1 MYVLQRILFPSED
14 ISSAI
19 LRVVRTDPAQLAH
32 ELFGAYRDGELDTLR
47 SLLADDLVSHI
58 TNADAGADRVEGSDA
73 FMARLPDTS
82 EAELAVDV
90 SQVLAIDDERAM
102 TMVEIKAER
111 RGKTLHN
118 FAAFLTRVAD
128 GRIAELWM
136 VDAKPAYS
144 DEFWS

>member
-1 MYVLQRILFPSED
+1 MYELLRILFPSED

-19 LRVVRTDPAQLAH
+19 LRIVSDPAQIARD
-32 ELFGAYRDGELDTLR
+32 FFDAYREGDVDIVR
-47 SLLADDLVSHI
+47 SLLADDMVSHI
-58 TNADAGADRVEGSDA
+58 TNADAGADRVEGADG

-82 EAELAVDV
+82 EADLETEVT
-90 SQVLAIDDERAM
+90 QVVGIDDERAM
-102 TMVEIKAER
+102 TMIEVRAER

-118 FAAFLTRVAD
+118 FAGFLIRVAD